1 MITFDLRCAYSNHR
15 FEGWFASSDE
25 YERQC
30 LQGLVACPV
39 CGSTDVGKAVM
50 APNIARKGNQRSSEI
65 ASSQP
70 AGDIAVSNQL
80 EMPSEM
86 VEAITKLAQMQSAML
101 EKSEWVGD
109 RFVDEAR
116 AIHYGEA
123 EGRSI
128 HGQATLEDAR
138 ALHEEGVG
146 VAPLPLPFI
155 PPEAKN

>member
-1 MITFDLRCAYSNHR
+1 MITFDLQCASSNHR
-15 FEGWFASSDE
+15 FEGWFASSQE

-128 HGQATLEDAR
+128 HGQATVEDAR